1 MLLIVIAGDRTR
13 HFHVVVIVVMVN
25 VINAMAIVVVLHICS
40 HVCLIMP
47 QMIRRMVSIV
57 MREMIPV
64 VRRTPVRIC
73 RTAKAVEQ
81 RRTIVEHRFDNIIR
95 TVNIWRTYNLHI
107 RRSIAHLHNQSCHIL
122 IDIGGEYSLN
132 EHHVRTSVQGLKY
145 AQVVDVTIVIEVK
158 VGDDVRL

>member
-1 MLLIVIAGDRTR
+1 
-13 HFHVVVIVVMVN
+13 MVN

-81 RRTIVEHRFDNIIR
+81 RRTFVEHRFDNIIR

-122 IDIGGEYSLN
+122 IDIGGEHSLN

-145 AQVVDVTIVIEVK
+145 AQVVNVTVVIEVK